1 MSYFFEFYNPV
12 KIISGVGCIDKK
24 ICEQLKFYKCKKI
37 LVLSNEKTDKRGVLS
52 GIEKKLNTSFK
63 VGVFKNIENNVNSEN
78 VEKICSIY
86 NLNACDSIVAVGDK
100 NVLDTARVVRLV
112 LSQQEEKIDKVI
124 GYHMATKAVNIPLI
138 LLPTTIGNGS
148 EVANQC
154 VVYDVKKNK
163 NVDIIS
169 NEMFANACMLDANIL
184 EPLKRKNIAMYKV
197 LVLAN
202 CIEGLSS
209 RKSSYI
215 VKSYAY
221 TLIYKLKEVDI
232 NSSKIGDEEKQK
244 IMETSTLMAVMNCN
258 NHLGV
263 LSALASTISL
273 EYNISYEEIVLHL
286 LPSVLRINKEQL
298 KSLYEDILF
307 HLDNSAYNKYKDN
320 RVDYFIEY
328 VSELC
333 DEIIDSYNLKNFSY
347 IFDKNNFAMEK
358 IINKSIFN
366 CANLSNVVFVTEN
379 YIRDIINLSLEGKN
393 HERIL

>member
-12 KIISGVGCIDKK
+12 KIISGVGCINKK
-24 ICEQLKFYKCKKI
+24 ICELLKYYKCKKI
-37 LVLSNEKTDKRGVLS
+37 LILSNEKTDKRGVLS
-52 GIEKKLNTSFK
+52 TIEKKLDANFK
-63 VGVFKNIENNVNSEN
+63 VGVFKNIEKNVNSDN
-78 VEKICSIY
+78 IEKICSIY

-124 GYHMATKAVNIPLI
+124 GYHMAKKGVNIPLI
-138 LLPTTIGNGS
+138 LLPTTLGNGS

-154 VVYDVKKNK
+154 VVYDVERKK

-169 NEMFANACMLDANIL
+169 SEMFANACMLDANVL
-184 EPLKRKNIAMYKV
+184 EPLKKKNIAMYKV
-197 LVLAN
+197 LVIAN

-209 RKSSYI
+209 RKCSYI
-215 VKSYAY
+215 VKSYAR
-221 TLIYKLKEVDI
+221 TLIYKLKEVNIDGNKIDDI
-232 NSSKIGDEEKQK
+232 EKQK

-273 EYNISYEEIVLHL
+273 KYNISYEECVLHL
-286 LPSVLRINKEQL
+286 LPSVLRVNKEQL
-298 KSLYEDILF
+298 KDLYEDILF
-307 HLDNSAYNKYKDN
+307 YLDNFSYNKYKDK
-320 RVDYFIEY
+320 RAEYFINY
-328 VSELC
+328 VGELC
-333 DEIIDSYNLKNFSY
+333 DEIIDNYNLKNFTY
-347 IFDKNNFAMEK
+347 VFAENEFAMED

-379 YIRDIINLSLEGKN
+379 YLRDIINSSLKRRHN
-393 HERIL
+393 ERIL